1 MISPFRAAWLPE
13 TTIFTGPG
21 SAEDLLK
28 ILPDRNLAV
37 ITGAGTATRPG
48 AAKALL
54 QSLRQRP
61 GSHIF
66 TLHREPSDL
75 WVDSLRETLRGRSI
89 SGVVSLGGGSVL
101 DAGKAL
107 AALHGETKPTLSYL
121 EGVGDTAPSG
131 AFLPWFAFP
140 CTAGTGSETSTNAVL
155 SRPGPDGF
163 KKSLR
168 HPDYR
173 AAGIALDPSLTR
185 TLPPFWTAACGMD
198 AITQLFE
205 SWSSVRCPP
214 DLKPLLEDALD
225 RAIRAL
231 PRAVDASPD
240 ASPEER
246 LLLLEAA
253 FASGIGL
260 SRSGLGTC
268 HGLAGPVG
276 ARRSIPH
283 AIVCAR
289 LMGPCLRETLPFLP
303 DAPIK
308 TLLTQTL
315 DWAERFR
322 IPPLSDYGWTR
333 DDTEAILPL
342 ASDRNSP
349 ATLGP
354 EIWRCIL
361 NETVLG

>member
-1 MISPFRAAWLPE
+1 MISRSWSAWLPE

-21 SAEDLLK
+21 SAEDLVK

-48 AAKALL
+48 AAKELL
-54 QSLRQRP
+54 QTLRQRP

-66 TLHREPSDL
+66 TLNREPSDL
-75 WVDSLRETLRGRSI
+75 LIDSLREILRSRGI

-168 HPDYR
+168 HPNYR
-173 AAGIALDPSLTR
+173 AAAVALDPCLTR
-185 TLPPFWTAACGMD
+185 TLPPLWTAACGMD

-214 DLKPLLEDALD
+214 ELKPLLEAALD

-231 PRAVDASPD
+231 PRAVDAAPD
-240 ASPEER
+240 ASPEDGQI
-246 LLLLEAA
+246 LLEAA
-253 FASGIGL
+253 FTSGIGL

-289 LMGPCLRETLPFLP
+289 LMGPCLRKTLPVLP
-303 DAPIK
+303 ESPLKA
-308 TLLTQTL
+308 LLPQTL

-322 IPPLSDYGWTR
+322 IPPLSDTGWTR
-333 DDTEAILPL
+333 EDTEAILPF

-354 EIWRCIL
+354 GIWRQLL
-361 NETVLG
+361 NETSL